1 MEDIEKNA
9 KPCLVQTAQ
18 GFTVSYK
25 EKLLYSKYDPS
36 KAINQIIQNTQIL
49 PQTVILCVSPVLSY
63 GLREL
68 AQKLPEA
75 CIMLGC
81 EYEDELYS
89 FIQAKKSEDAAA
101 GVFDDIHNFSFLTK
115 QELLELGPL
124 LTKNNVTL
132 QSGFTLP
139 NPGTFRRIIRIDFS
153 AGAQFNS
160 DLYDKVTENAV
171 NALMTYWANRVT
183 LVKFGR
189 KYCTNFFKNLAVLP
203 QTVPIQKYFAAV
215 EKPIVVFGAG
225 ESAAEG
231 IKKIKSQADGA
242 ASFFILCADTALQP
256 LAAEGIVP
264 DGVFI
269 EEAQNVISHC
279 FIGMQNCD
287 THIFAGLS
295 SIHSITRFFKPEQ
308 ISFFTTEFTQ
318 ANFIE
323 RFNAAGVL
331 PPQNLPFGSVGIT
344 AYYYATIFRRDDS
357 IPIYTYGLD
366 FAYSAGRTHTKGTM
380 ADNARFINSCRL
392 KPDTNFAAAFNE
404 PAFRDGSMYTTPILQ
419 RYRQMFDALRR
430 AQGPQNKQQG
440 PQNKQQGPQDET
452 QNPQEILSN
461 ERTAL
466 IELKALLTGE
476 RKLPPEQQQKE
487 ITKLI
492 SDREYLYLHF
502 PDGHKFAYTQSF
514 LNRVRVEVEYFLKVL
529 S

>member
-1 MEDIEKNA
+1 MEDIEKNV

-36 KAINQIIQNTQIL
+36 KATNQIIQNTQIL

-68 AQKLPEA
+68 AQKLPED

-101 GVFDDIHNFSFLTK
+101 NVFDDIHNFSFLTK

-189 KYCTNFFKNLAVLP
+189 KYCTNFFTNLAVLP
-203 QTVPIQKYFAAV
+203 QTAPIQKYFAAV

-269 EEAQNVISHC
+269 
-279 FIGMQNCD
+279 
-287 THIFAGLS
+287 
-295 SIHSITRFFKPEQ
+295 
-308 ISFFTTEFTQ
+308 
-318 ANFIE
+318 
-323 RFNAAGVL
+323 
-331 PPQNLPFGSVGIT
+331 
-344 AYYYATIFRRDDS
+344 
-357 IPIYTYGLD
+357 
-366 FAYSAGRTHTKGTM
+366 
-380 ADNARFINSCRL
+380 
-392 KPDTNFAAAFNE
+392 
-404 PAFRDGSMYTTPILQ
+404 
-419 RYRQMFDALRR
+419 
-430 AQGPQNKQQG
+430 
-440 PQNKQQGPQDET
+440 
-452 QNPQEILSN
+452 
-461 ERTAL
+461 
-466 IELKALLTGE
+466 
-476 RKLPPEQQQKE
+476 
-487 ITKLI
+487 
-492 SDREYLYLHF
+492 
-502 PDGHKFAYTQSF
+502 
-514 LNRVRVEVEYFLKVL
+514 
-529 S
+529 